1 MQNVAHRPLIT
12 DGRTG
17 RAMWRFMKL
26 LIFLII
32 LLAVG
37 FVAYAYL
44 GPVLFP
50 SDFAAPAQEVTRS
63 VTLDAN

>member
-1 MQNVAHRPLIT
+1 MAHRPLIS

-17 RAMWRFMKL
+17 RAMWRFLKL

-37 FVAYAYL
+37 FVGYAYI
-44 GPVLFP
+44 GPVVFP
-50 SDFAAPAQEVTRS
+50 SDFAAPAQEVTRP